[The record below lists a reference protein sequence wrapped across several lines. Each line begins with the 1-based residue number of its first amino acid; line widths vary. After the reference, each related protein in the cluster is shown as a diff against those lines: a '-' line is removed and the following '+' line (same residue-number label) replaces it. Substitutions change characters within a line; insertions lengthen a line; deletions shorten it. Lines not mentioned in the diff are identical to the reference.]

1 MPVGKKLRTQAPE
14 GPTPQTA
21 SLVPSLGFPEPF
33 YDPVTKWVM
42 SSLAVMF

>member
-33 YDPVTKWVM
+33 YDRSRLELKEIIWM
-42 SSLAVMF
+42 D